1 VTKPPLD
8 AGGELPDRPQR
19 RLDLAARAGWLYYI
33 GDKTQDEI
41 ARRLGVS
48 RQGAQRL
55 VALAKSAGLI
65 KFRMDHRVADCA
77 ALAERLQ
84 QRYGLASCEVV
95 PSAGAGIAAVAVSA
109 AEQVEARLAQRAP
122 AVIALGSGRTLRA
135 TVQQVA
141 SLERPMHIIVS
152 LVGNLTRE
160 GRASQYEVVMRLAD
174 VAGAQCHPMPLPV
187 VADSIEEAAQMRARP
202 SYRVLHDLVR
212 RADIHFVG
220 VGDIGPGAPLHQD
233 GFISD
238 AELDELLRLGAVGEI
253 CGWALD
259 AGGRLIEGGT
269 NRRMMAIP
277 LTDPPAPTRVGIA
290 AGAAKVAPIRAALE
304 GGLLAGLVTDEPT
317 ATAVLGA

>member
-1 VTKPPLD
+1 MTKPDSD
-8 AGGELPDRPQR
+8 ALDRPQR

-65 KFRMDHRVADCA
+65 KFRLDHRIADCA

-84 QRYGLASCEVV
+84 QRYGLQFCDVV
-95 PSAGAGIAAVAVSA
+95 PPTDNGIAAVAVSA
-109 AEQVEARLAQRAP
+109 AEQVEARLAQRTP
-122 AVIALGSGRTLRA
+122 LIIAVGSGRTLRA
-135 TVQQVA
+135 TVQQVGA
-141 SLERPMHIIVS
+141 LDRPMHTIVS

-174 VAGAQCHPMPLPV
+174 LANAQCHPMPLPV
-187 VADSIEEAAQMRARP
+187 VADSVEEVEQMRARP

-220 VGDIGPGAPLHQD
+220 VGDIAPGAPMHKD
-233 GFISD
+233 GFLSD
-238 AELDELLRLGAVGEI
+238 SELAELLRLGAAGEV

-259 AGGRLIEGGT
+259 DQGRVIGGGS
-269 NRRMMAIP
+269 NQRMTAIP
-277 LTDPPAPTRVGIA
+277 LDDPSAATRIGLA
-290 AGAAKVAPIRAALE
+290 AGPDKTMPIRAALT
-304 GGLLAGLVTDEPT
+304 GGLLAGLITDEPT
-317 ATAVLGA
+317 AKAVLGD

>member
-1 VTKPPLD
+1 MAATLP
-8 AGGELPDRPQR
+8 AGDLPDRPQR

-65 KFRMDHRVADCA
+65 KFRMDHRIADCA

-84 QRYGLASCEVV
+84 QRFGLASCEVV
-95 PSAGAGIAAVAVSA
+95 PAATGSGFAAVAVSA
-109 AEQVEARLAQRAP
+109 AELVEARLAQRAP
-122 AVIALGSGRTLRA
+122 AVIAVGSGRTLRA

-141 SLERPMHIIVS
+141 SLDRPQHIIVS
-152 LVGNLTRE
+152 LVGNLTGE
-160 GRASQYEVVMRLAD
+160 GRASQYEVVMRLSDAI
-174 VAGAQCHPMPLPV
+174 GAQCHPMPLPV
-187 VADSIEEAAQMRARP
+187 IADSIEEAEQMRARR

-212 RADIHFVG
+212 RADIQFVG
-220 VGDIGPGAPLHQD
+220 VGNVEPGAPMHKD

-238 AELDELLRLGAVGEI
+238 AELGELLRLGASGEI

-259 AGGRLIEGGT
+259 ADGRVIEGGT
-269 NRRMMAIP
+269 NLRMTAIP
-277 LTDPPAPTRVGIA
+277 LSDPPAPTRIGIA
-290 AGAAKVAPIRAALE
+290 AGADKVLALRAALR
-304 GGLLAGLVTDEPT
+304 GGLLSGLVTDEPT
-317 ATAVLGA
+317 AIAILHG